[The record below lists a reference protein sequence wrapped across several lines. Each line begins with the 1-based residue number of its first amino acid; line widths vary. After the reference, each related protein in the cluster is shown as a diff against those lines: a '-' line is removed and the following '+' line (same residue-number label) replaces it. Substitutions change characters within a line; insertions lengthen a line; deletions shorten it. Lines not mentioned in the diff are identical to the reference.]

1 MGKKQ
6 TSITKNY
13 GTFMH
18 EFNQTQV
25 LMIPPTQERISST
38 LLMTI

>member
-6 TSITKNY
+6 NGCTKNY

-18 EFNQTQV
+18 EFNQTKV
-25 LMIPPTQERISST
+25 LMFPPTQERTSST